1 MRVLAGKDEDMLVR
15 DLEAGWAKR
24 VSVGPGRRQVVT
36 GTSLKHVDS
45 TDGQLAGCES
55 PDGDLISGGTHH
67 HADMSIQALRHPGR
81 DGASGNEDGLDPRA
95 SCGRTT
101 WSSRSAQGWSRRP
114 GDQSRWMAVPR
125 SPILIGVG
133 LLLAA
138 CTTMQEVR
146 VHGGLRENVA
156 AGERVEIVTRG
167 GALVSGTV
175 DAVEAEALVVD
186 GRRVPRAD
194 MASLQVVEVS
204 GSRTAGAVGGGIG
217 AFLLGTVAAIALIVL
232 IAA

>member
-1 MRVLAGKDEDMLVR
+1 M
-15 DLEAGWAKR
+15 
-24 VSVGPGRRQVVT
+24 
-36 GTSLKHVDS
+36 
-45 TDGQLAGCES
+45 
-55 PDGDLISGGTHH
+55 
-67 HADMSIQALRHPGR
+67 
-81 DGASGNEDGLDPRA
+81 
-95 SCGRTT
+95 
-101 WSSRSAQGWSRRP
+101 
-114 GDQSRWMAVPR
+114 PR

-167 GALVSGTV
+167 GASVSGTV

-186 GRRVPRAD
+186 GRRVSRAD

-204 GSRTAGAVGGGIG
+204 GRRTAGAVGGGIG